1 MEVYFPISNLNWL
14 NYMADSMIRQ
24 VGSAA
29 PWLNLYLCN
38 PKAYKNNFLLILTLV
53 KAALTVDFTLLGAAA
68 ESRSF
73 VSSSTIAMP
82 VIPRILEY
90 ISEEY

>member
-29 PWLNLYLCN
+29 PWLNLYLRN

-53 KAALTVDFTLLGAAA
+53 RAALTVDFTLLEAAA